1 MIQQGAAKKDLI
13 RPSQLNVTC
22 LPNTSD
28 KAVYPEHEM
37 LAWCRLGLHQ
47 AMNSWESNL
56 TRQTLPDRAAHLPF
70 PNSMLNGLL
79 GSFEKN

>member
-1 MIQQGAAKKDLI
+1 MIQQGVAEKDLI
-13 RPSQLNVTC
+13 RLSQLNVTC

-37 LAWCRLGLHQ
+37 LTWCKLGLHQ
-47 AMNSWESNL
+47 AMNSWECNL
-56 TRQTLPDRAAHLPF
+56 TQQSLPDRAAYLPF
-70 PNSMLNGLL
+70 PNLMLNEL